1 MSTSQRP
8 YKVALNGYGRIGRCV
23 LRALYERGAK
33 AGFQVV
39 AVNDLADLASIEYLT
54 RFDSTHGRFPG
65 EVRSEGECLH
75 INGDNLQV
83 LRSAT
88 PEGIDWASLG
98 VDLVLECSGAYNS
111 RADGQRF
118 LDAGAPRVLFS
129 QPMASEADID
139 ATIVYGVNQQCLTGR
154 ETLVSNA
161 SCTTNCGVPLLKL
174 LNEAVGLEYA
184 SITTIHSAMN
194 DQPVIDAYHHEDL
207 RRTRSAF
214 QSVIPVSTGLA
225 RGIERLLPELAGRI
239 QAKAVRVPTVNVY
252 ASITTIHSA
261 MNDQPVIDAYHHE
274 DLRRTRSA
282 FQSVI
287 PVSTGLA
294 RGIERLLPEL
304 AGRIQAKAVRVP
316 TVNVSCLDIT
326 LQTARDTDASEI
338 NRVLREAA
346 QSGPLKGLVAYTELP
361 HASCDFNHDPHSAI
375 VDGSQT
381 RVSGPRL
388 VNLLAW
394 FDNEWGFANRML
406 DVAQHY
412 LDVSSHTL

>member
-1 MSTSQRP
+1 MSKPR

-23 LRALYERGAK
+23 LRALHERGAG
-33 AGFQVV
+33 AGLEIV
-39 AVNDLADLASIEYLT
+39 ALNDLADQASIEYLT

-65 EVRSEGECLH
+65 EVRVDGDCLH
-75 INGDNLQV
+75 INGNCVKV
-83 LRSAT
+83 LREST
-88 PEGIDWASLG
+88 PEAIDWAGLG
-98 VDLVLECSGAYNS
+98 IDLLLECSGQYTN
-111 RADGQRF
+111 RAQAERF
-118 LDAGAPRVLFS
+118 LRAGAPRVLLS
-129 QPMASEADID
+129 QPMASEADVD
-139 ATIVYGVNQQCLTGR
+139 ATIVFGVNQDRLSGAER
-154 ETLVSNA
+154 LVSNA

-239 QAKAVRVPTVNVY
+239 QAKA
-252 ASITTIHSA
+252 I
-261 MNDQPVIDAYHHE
+261 
-274 DLRRTRSA
+274 
-282 FQSVI
+282 
-287 PVSTGLA
+287 
-294 RGIERLLPEL
+294 
-304 AGRIQAKAVRVP
+304 RVP

-326 LQTARDTDASEI
+326 LQTTRDTSAEAI
-338 NRVLREAA
+338 NRVLREAT

-361 HASCDFNHDPHSAI
+361 HASCDFNHDAHSAI

-406 DVAQHY
+406 DVAGHF
-412 LDVSSHTL
+412 LDVSTAST

>member
-1 MSTSQRP
+1 MSLRP
-8 YKVALNGYGRIGRCV
+8 FRVALNGYGRIGRCV
-23 LRALYERGAK
+23 LRALHERGAG
-33 AGFQVV
+33 ARLEIV
-39 AVNDLADLASIEYLT
+39 ALNDLADQASIEYLT

-65 EVRSEGECLH
+65 EVRVDGDCLH
-75 INGDNLQV
+75 INGDCVKV
-83 LRSAT
+83 LRQST
-88 PEGIDWASLG
+88 PESIDWQALEI
-98 VDLVLECSGAYNS
+98 DLLLECSGQYTN
-111 RADGQRF
+111 RAQAERF
-118 LDAGAPRVLFS
+118 LRAGAPRVLFS
-129 QPMASEADID
+129 QPMSGEADVD
-139 ATIVYGVNQQCLTGR
+139 ATVVYGVNQSVLTGQER
-154 ETLVSNA
+154 LVSNA

-174 LNEAVGLEYA
+174 LNETVGLEY
-184 SITTIHSAMN
+184 
-194 DQPVIDAYHHEDL
+194 V
-207 RRTRSAF
+207 
-214 QSVIPVSTGLA
+214 
-225 RGIERLLPELAGRI
+225 
-239 QAKAVRVPTVNVY
+239 
-252 ASITTIHSA
+252 SITTIHSA

-326 LQTARDTDASEI
+326 LQTRRDTSVEEI

-346 QSGPLKGLVAYTELP
+346 ESGPLKGLLAYTELP

-381 RVSGPRL
+381 LVSGPRL
-388 VNLLAW
+388 VNVLAW

-406 DVAQHY
+406 DVAEHF
-412 LDVSSHTL
+412 LAVSTHPVQPAPVKD

>member
-1 MSTSQRP
+1 MPDSRP
-8 YKVALNGYGRIGRCV
+8 YRIALNGYGRIGRCV
-23 LRALYERGAK
+23 LRALHERGIA
-33 AGFQVV
+33 AGLQIV
-39 AVNDLADLASIEYLT
+39 ALNDLADQASIEYLT

-65 EVRSEGECLH
+65 DVQVVGDCLH
-75 INGDNLQV
+75 INGDCVKV
-83 LRSAT
+83 LRQHT
-88 PEGIDWASLG
+88 PEAVDWAALEL
-98 VDLVLECSGAYNS
+98 DLLLECSGAYHT
-111 RADGQRF
+111 RADGERF
-118 LDAGAPRVLFS
+118 LAAGAPRVLFS
-129 QPMASEADID
+129 QPMASEADTD
-139 ATIVYGVNQQCLTGR
+139 ATIVYGINQQRLTGSER
-154 ETLVSNA
+154 LISNA

-174 LNEAVGLEYA
+174 LNEAVGIDYV

-239 QAKAVRVPTVNVY
+239 QAKA
-252 ASITTIHSA
+252 I
-261 MNDQPVIDAYHHE
+261 
-274 DLRRTRSA
+274 
-282 FQSVI
+282 
-287 PVSTGLA
+287 
-294 RGIERLLPEL
+294 
-304 AGRIQAKAVRVP
+304 RVP

-326 LQTARDTDASEI
+326 LQTSRDTSAAEV
-338 NRVLREAA
+338 NQLLRTAA
-346 QSGPLKGLVAYTELP
+346 ERGPLRHLLAYTELP

-406 DVAQHY
+406 DVARHW
-412 LDVSSHTL
+412 LDVAAPR

>member
-1 MSTSQRP
+1 MSQKRP

-23 LRALYERGAK
+23 LRALCERGVQAD
-33 AGFQVV
+33 FEVV
-39 AVNDLADLASIEYLT
+39 AINDLADMASIEYLT

-65 EVRSEGECLH
+65 EVTVDGNNLL
-75 INGDNLQV
+75 INGRGIRV
-83 LRSAT
+83 TRSAT
-88 PEGIDWASLG
+88 PEGIDWAALDI
-98 VDLVLECSGAYNS
+98 DLVLECSGAYNT

-118 LDAGAPRVLFS
+118 LDANAPAVLFS
-129 QPMASEADID
+129 QPMASEADVD
-139 ATIVYGVNQQCLTGR
+139 ATVVFGINQNCLTGNER
-154 ETLVSNA
+154 LVSNA
-161 SCTTNCGVPLLKL
+161 SCTTNCGVPLLRL
-174 LNEAVGLEYA
+174 LDQAIGLEY
-184 SITTIHSAMN
+184 
-194 DQPVIDAYHHEDL
+194 V
-207 RRTRSAF
+207 
-214 QSVIPVSTGLA
+214 
-225 RGIERLLPELAGRI
+225 
-239 QAKAVRVPTVNVY
+239 
-252 ASITTIHSA
+252 SITTIHSA

-326 LQTARDTDASEI
+326 LQTARDTCASEVNQI
-338 NRVLREAA
+338 LHDAA
-346 QSGPLKGLVAYTELP
+346 RSGPLQGLLAYTELP

-375 VDGSQT
+375 VDASQT

-406 DVAQHY
+406 DVAGHY
-412 LDVSSHTL
+412 LRVMNNSKRA

>member
-1 MSTSQRP
+1 MPQPRP
-8 YKVALNGYGRIGRCV
+8 YRVALNGYGRIGRCV
-23 LRALYERGAK
+23 LRALCERGAS
-33 AGFQVV
+33 AGFEVV
-39 AVNDLADLASIEYLT
+39 ALNDLADMASLEYLT

-65 EVRSEGECLH
+65 EVRIEGDCLF
-75 INGDNLQV
+75 INGNSIKV

-88 PEGIDWASLG
+88 PEGIDWAALN
-98 VDLVLECSGAYNS
+98 VDLVLECSGAYNT

-118 LDAGAPRVLFS
+118 LDAGAPAVLFS
-129 QPMASEADID
+129 QPMASEADVD
-139 ATIVYGVNQQCLTGR
+139 ATIVYGVNQACLTGAER
-154 ETLVSNA
+154 LVSNA
-161 SCTTNCGVPLLKL
+161 SCTTNCGVPLLRL
-174 LNEAVGLEYA
+174 LDQAFGLEY
-184 SITTIHSAMN
+184 
-194 DQPVIDAYHHEDL
+194 V
-207 RRTRSAF
+207 
-214 QSVIPVSTGLA
+214 
-225 RGIERLLPELAGRI
+225 
-239 QAKAVRVPTVNVY
+239 
-252 ASITTIHSA
+252 SITTIHSA

-326 LQTARDTDASEI
+326 LQTARDTDAAEV
-338 NRVLREAA
+338 NQVLRQAA
-346 QSGPLKGLVAYTELP
+346 SSGPLQGLLAYTELP

-375 VDGSQT
+375 VDASQT

-406 DVAQHY
+406 DVAGHY
-412 LDVSSHTL
+412 LDAMNSNKTGLKD

>member
-1 MSTSQRP
+1 MSNRP
-8 YKVALNGYGRIGRCV
+8 YRVALNGYGRIGRCV
-23 LRALYERGAK
+23 LRALYERGNSS
-33 AGFQVV
+33 GLEIV
-39 AVNDLADLASIEYLT
+39 ALNDLADQASVEYLT

-65 EVRSEGECLH
+65 EVKVDGDCLH
-75 INGDNLQV
+75 INGDCVKV
-83 LRSAT
+83 LRQSE
-88 PEGIDWASLG
+88 PEAIDWAALDI
-98 VDLVLECSGAYNS
+98 DLLLECSGQYVTRDQA
-111 RADGQRF
+111 QRF
-118 LDAGAPRVLFS
+118 IDAGAPRVLLS

-139 ATIVYGVNQQCLTGR
+139 ATVVYGVNQGCLSGAER
-154 ETLVSNA
+154 LVSNA

-174 LNEAVGLEYA
+174 LDEVVGLEYV

-239 QAKAVRVPTVNVY
+239 QAKA
-252 ASITTIHSA
+252 I
-261 MNDQPVIDAYHHE
+261 
-274 DLRRTRSA
+274 
-282 FQSVI
+282 
-287 PVSTGLA
+287 
-294 RGIERLLPEL
+294 
-304 AGRIQAKAVRVP
+304 RVP

-326 LQTARDTDASEI
+326 LQTARDTSAEEI
-338 NRVLREAA
+338 NCVLRKAA
-346 QSGPLKGLVAYTELP
+346 ERGPLQGLLAYTELP

-406 DVAQHY
+406 DVAEY
-412 LDVSSHTL
+412 FLAVSTSTVQPAPVKD